1 MSTNDP
7 SRYLVQV
14 SDYAKRHYAKKFEKR
29 YANKQW
35 EVTFRSLFVELA
47 RIDEN
52 LRFKK
57 AETIH
62 DDGSRRIVKY
72 YFRVAQTKDSAK
84 GSGNRVIA
92 YVDTDKQIVTILLI
106 YSKHEI
112 SPPNETA
119 KWQKEVKDNF
129 PALRDLVK

>member
-1 MSTNDP
+1 MSTDDP
-7 SRYLVQV
+7 SRYLVQI

-29 YANKQW
+29 YAKKQW
-35 EVTFRSLFVELA
+35 EVTLRSIFVELA
-47 RIDEN
+47 RIEEN
-52 LRFKK
+52 LKFKK

-62 DDGSRRIVKY
+62 SGNSRRIIKY
-72 YFRVAQTKDSAK
+72 YFRVAQTKDSARS
-84 GSGNRVIA
+84 SGNRVVA
-92 YVDTDKQIVTILLI
+92 YVDGDRQIVTILLI

>member
-7 SRYLVQV
+7 QRYLVQL
-14 SDYAKRHYAKKFEKR
+14 SEYSRRHYVKAFEKR
-29 YANKQW
+29 YSKKQW
-35 EVTFRSLFVELA
+35 EVTLRSIFAEFA
-47 RIDEN
+47 RINEN
-52 LRFKK
+52 IRYKK

-62 DDGSRRIVKY
+62 SGESQRIVKY

-92 YVDTDKQIVTILLI
+92 LVDDSTKVVTVLLL
-106 YSKHEI
+106 YSKNEI

-119 KWQKEVKDNF
+119 KWQKEVKENF
-129 PALRDLVK
+129 PGLRSLVK